1 MNRDIIST
9 CCWKYKHITS
19 ANYAYSIR
27 NTVMLYCI
35 LKWNSFLLPS
45 LARQLPKE
53 ERKSCEKIFPIHDI
67 KACSMN

>member
-1 MNRDIIST
+1 
-9 CCWKYKHITS
+9 
-19 ANYAYSIR
+19 
-27 NTVMLYCI
+27 MLYCI